1 MNRIYNDSRH
11 KNQVVPCRPIGET
24 VYPLWKYCNAIKILT
39 HTSTPT
45 SDLIFLLTKI
55 TSGVTS
61 SRNTL
66 NPDIAYTV
74 VKQER
79 VYNCFH
85 FIEIKHDAGMI
96 GYIKNKK

>member
-1 MNRIYNDSRH
+1 MTADIKTKWYL
-11 KNQVVPCRPIGET
+11 VVQLGRQFTHYGSTAMP
-24 VYPLWKYCNAIKILT
+24 IKILT

-79 VYNCFH
+79 VYNSFH